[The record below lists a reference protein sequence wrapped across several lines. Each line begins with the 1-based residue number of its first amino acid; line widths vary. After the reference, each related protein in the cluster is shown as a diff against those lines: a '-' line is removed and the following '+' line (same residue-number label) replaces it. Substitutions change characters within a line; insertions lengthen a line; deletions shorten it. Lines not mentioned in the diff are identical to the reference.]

1 MQANNTLNELTDEIL
16 LAYLD
21 GEAQADIVD
30 QIENSPRYL
39 KRLKELA
46 QIHNQLLERLY
57 RLMCPDSTELGE
69 YQLNLLSNKEAHA
82 IKRHVNECPH
92 CAKELLDL
100 GRFLGQEDATLGAG
114 ITEHVKVLVAQLV
127 TGFQKGLVDQ
137 TPAYALRGDAKGILV
152 YEIDGIRVNL
162 DLQETADSSNHQ
174 NVLGLITGLQA
185 HGYRVEL
192 NQGGKTISSSQVDEI
207 GNFMFLKVPLGECQL
222 VISSPEVEI
231 RMNVKIRRMI
241 E

>member
-1 MQANNTLNELTDEIL
+1 MQANKTPNEITDEIL

-21 GEAQADIVD
+21 GEAQTDIVD

-46 QIHNQLLERLY
+46 QIHNQLLDRLY
-57 RLMCPDSTELGE
+57 RHMCPDSTELGE
-69 YQLNLLSNKEAHA
+69 YHLNLLSNKEARA

-100 GRFLGQEDATLGAG
+100 ERFLEQEDASLVAG

-127 TGFQKGLVDQ
+127 SGFQNGLADQ
-137 TPAYALRGDAKGILV
+137 TPAYALRGDDKGILV
-152 YEIDGIRVNL
+152 YEADGIRVNL
-162 DLQETADSSNHQ
+162 DLQEIAGSTNHLRI
-174 NVLGLITGLQA
+174 LGLITGLQA
-185 HGYRVEL
+185 YGYNVAL
-192 NQGGKTISSSQVDEI
+192 NQGGNTIFSTQVDEI
-207 GNFMFLKVPLGECQL
+207 GNFMFSKVPSGEYEL
-222 VISSPEVEI
+222 VIRSPEVAI
-231 RMNVKIRRMI
+231 RMNVNIRRMV